1 MKAYACYNLDEE
13 ERMTSSSGGIY
24 PLLAKQVLNDKGVV
38 FAACYD
44 DNLCVKHECIKDL
57 DMLRSSQGSKY
68 VASSLGN
75 TFKDVIS
82 MMEKGRMV
90 AFVGTPCQCAG
101 LESLIK
107 EKRADRSK
115 LLLIDFVCHGI
126 PSRRAWEAYKESMK
140 KKEPELATVNMRDK
154 TSGWSRMN
162 YSWKWRTKDGAEVVE
177 PERNVPY
184 MKGMLANLYIRPSC
198 SYCSFKGF
206 NRCTDITLGDCWGV
220 WNFLPEMD
228 DNRGTSLILLHTDRG
243 TEYFKRI
250 QNFIRKLEI
259 DINSAV
265 KYNPCLVQSTPFNA
279 KRKEFFERIKKGED
293 FEKVV
298 NDLTKI
304 NVLEKTKRKIKRIIN
319 KLS

>member
-1 MKAYACYNLDEE
+1 MKACACYNLDEE
-13 ERMTSSSGGIY
+13 ERMISSSGGIY
-24 PLLAKQVLNDKGVV
+24 PLLAKMVLDEKGVV

-44 DNLCVKHECIKDL
+44 DNLCVKHECIMDL
-57 DMLRSSQGSKY
+57 EQLRRSQGSKY

-75 TFKDVIS
+75 TFKDVIN
-82 MMEKGRMV
+82 MLENGRIV

-107 EKRADRSK
+107 EKRVDRSK

-140 KKEPELATVNMRDK
+140 NKGLELDTINMRDK

-162 YSWKWRTKDGAEVVE
+162 YSWKWRTKNGTEIIE
-177 PERNVPY
+177 PERNVSY
-184 MKGMLANLYIRPSC
+184 MKGMLADLYIRPSC

-220 WNFLPEMD
+220 WSFLPEMD

-243 TEYFKRI
+243 VEYFNRI
-250 QNFIRKLEI
+250 QSFIRKVEI

-265 KYNPCLVQSTPFNA
+265 NYNSCLVQSTPFNA
-279 KRKEFFERIKKGED
+279 KRKEFFERIRSGED
-293 FEKVV
+293 FEMVV
-298 NDLTKI
+298 NDLTKKSAI
-304 NVLEKTKRKIKRIIN
+304 EKTKRKIKRFIN
-319 KLS
+319 KLI